1 MSKETNFDISPV
13 IIAAADLMKK
23 VNEGLEIEFL
33 SGMRRAAIGK
43 DENGLIAPI
52 GVSTKMTLF
61 AIEKNVFLGYQICED
76 MINPIGH
83 LIAEDYIMGIF
94 RDDFLE
100 KYKDFNNE

>member
-1 MSKETNFDISPV
+1 MSEETNFDITPV
-13 IIAAADLMKK
+13 IIQAVDTMKK
-23 VNEGLEIEFL
+23 VNERLEIEYL
-33 SGMRRAAIGK
+33 SDMKRGEPNEFYPIGK
-43 DENGLIAPI
+43 L

-61 AIEKNVFLGYQICED
+61 DIEKNVFLEYQICED

-94 RDDFLE
+94 RDDFLV